1 MLIKSDK
8 LFKGWV
14 FFLALKRD
22 KHFRGSEKNLQ
33 QLHPNQDSHRP
44 PRATTTGKAGKIA
57 TTEGTKRAT
66 PNPTAASGTR
76 ARNWRQISFNRRHEK
91 GYAQTR
97 ATQARRARK
106 FWTLRREFERE
117 KCRFQG
123 A

>member
-57 TTEGTKRAT
+57 TTQK
-66 PNPTAASGTR
+66 
-76 ARNWRQISFNRRHEK
+76 
-91 GYAQTR
+91 
-97 ATQARRARK
+97 
-106 FWTLRREFERE
+106 
-117 KCRFQG
+117 
-123 A
+123 